1 MTDWGG
7 SRSFFSA
14 TDNVLQFQAD
24 QRLQV
29 DGDVGPKTRAA
40 MHMALVALTPGEAA
54 RPEVN
59 VAPVTEEKLVP
70 VSVTPPS
77 LDAPWWKSNEVIT
90 PSVIGGGASLLT
102 AIGRHTVAEPL
113 IDPCRVRRHGR
124 LPLLAQERRSEGR
137 RKAGRGD
144 GLMFC
149 TPRLIVAAAA
159 LAIVAAVVAWI

>member
-1 MTDWGG
+1 MADWFDRLGRISLVLLG
-7 SRSFFSA
+7 YRA
-14 TDNVLQFQAD
+14 DNVLQFQAD

-70 VSVTPPS
+70 VPVTPLS
-77 LDAPWWKSNEVIT
+77 LDAPWWKSNV
-90 PSVIGGGASLLT
+90 GGGASLLT
-102 AIGRHTVAEPL
+102 AIGGTVAEPL

-144 GLMFC
+144 GVMFC